1 MQTLVQNVQKEMVLY
16 GVMVTV
22 FGPMTS
28 ASSQEVLFNTIMKI
42 L

>member
-1 MQTLVQNVQKEMVLY
+1 MQTLVQIVQKEMVLH

-28 ASSQEVLFNTIMKI
+28 AFYLEVVL
-42 L
+42 LLL

>member
-1 MQTLVQNVQKEMVLY
+1 MQTLVQIVQKEMVLH

-22 FGPMTS
+22 FGPITS
-28 ASSQEVLFNTIMKI
+28 ASSQEVVFDTVIKI